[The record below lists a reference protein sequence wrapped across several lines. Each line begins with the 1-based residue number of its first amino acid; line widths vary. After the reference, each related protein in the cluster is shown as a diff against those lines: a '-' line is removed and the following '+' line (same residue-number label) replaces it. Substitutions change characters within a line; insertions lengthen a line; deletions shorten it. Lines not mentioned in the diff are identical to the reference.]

1 MRPHS
6 ELQRGVLA
14 LYKDLLRFARARPSE
29 EGVRLRA
36 HVRDEFRKPIKRS
49 NVMRIEYLLNR
60 GRRQLKLLQ
69 MSGTTAVHVRR

>member
-1 MRPHS
+1 M
-6 ELQRGVLA
+6 
-14 LYKDLLRFARARPSE
+14 YKDLLRFARTRSGE
-29 EGVRLRA
+29 EGANLRA

-69 MSGTTAVHVRR
+69 MSGTARVHISR